1 MLSFVIPEDP
11 RHPDPNEQVP
21 PPVDPKDPL
30 PIREP
35 GTDIPSKDPTPTPE
49 EQPGDE
55 PIIDPPPLQ
64 AN

>member
-11 RHPDPNEQVP
+11 RHPDPDERVP
-21 PPVDPKDPL
+21 PPMDPKDPL

-35 GTDIPSKDPTPTPE
+35 GTDIPIKDPTPTPD